1 MARRTYRRVKKY
13 KTTPWDVLG
22 DVVMVALTR
31 GLWLLWMGARWVLRR

>member
-1 MARRTYRRVKKY
+1 MGRRYRRGKRHR
-13 KTTPWDVLG
+13 TTVWDVAG